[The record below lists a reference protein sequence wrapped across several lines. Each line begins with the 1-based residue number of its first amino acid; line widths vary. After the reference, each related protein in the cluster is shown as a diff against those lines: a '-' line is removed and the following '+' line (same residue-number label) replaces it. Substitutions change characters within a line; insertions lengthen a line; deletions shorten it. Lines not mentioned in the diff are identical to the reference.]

1 MLKMLIELDE
11 NKLLTEKKYDLESIK
26 QIIHDSCATR
36 GIYMDNEG
44 FYVGGTFGKFGGLIL
59 GLSKEEWFM
68 ENVSKWLWYNSDE
81 SNNPED
87 FIIEDIQATIRGK
100 GYK

>member
-11 NKLLTEKKYDLESIK
+11 NKILSEKKYDLDSIK
-26 QIIHDSCATR
+26 KVINDSCSAR
-36 GIYMDNEG
+36 GIYMDDKG

-81 SNNPED
+81 SDNPED
-87 FIIEDIQATIRGK
+87 FIVEDIKAQFLG
-100 GYK
+100 